1 MELFASIQ
9 EMPYCGFCMSRWITL
24 LLCVLTGCG
33 SSNGEN
39 GQPPVVRGPSGCT
52 KVCQLIG
59 DGDLETGLPTNNQTW
74 TRSGIYGTDLGAS
87 FEHGGKLWFLFGDT
101 VGASMNDED
110 SIAWSEDTDP
120 EDCLDLTFLTDANGK
135 WIPPVVPGVSLEAF
149 EVPMEGVSA
158 GGSMYA
164 YFTTDHTEQHIM
176 GRSILARSNDEGLT
190 FEYIADISTL
200 GPFINLAVEVVDN
213 ASWPGLPESSGQ
225 GLLIWGSGEYRQSS
239 VSLAFQPL
247 DQIEDPSS
255 IRYYAGSDSWSTS
268 EADAIPLFEETCV
281 GELSVLWNPHLEKWL
296 MTYNCGWP
304 RGILFRTADQPWGPW
319 SKSAVL
325 FDPDADGGYCHFM
338 HVSWEVEQCD
348 NVYDPG
354 RENEYG
360 GEYGPYQIGRFARA
374 TAGGSMVYFTMS
386 TWNPYNVVLMRAE
399 LVKQ

>member
-1 MELFASIQ
+1 VRKLVI
-9 EMPYCGFCMSRWITL
+9 L
-24 LLCVLTGCG
+24 LLLPMSAGCD
-33 SSNGEN
+33 STAGEE
-39 GQPPVVRGPSGCT
+39 PLPVVRGTGGCS
-52 KVCQLIG
+52 KVCQLVG
-59 DGDLETGLPTNNQTW
+59 DTDLQTGLPTVNQTW

-87 FEHGGKLWFLFGDT
+87 FEHHGKLWFLFGDT

-110 SIAWSEDTDP
+110 SIAWSEDSDP
-120 EDCLDLTFLTDANGK
+120 EDCLDLTFLTDSNGK

-158 GGSMYA
+158 AGSMYA
-164 YFTTDHTEQHIM
+164 WFTTDHSEQHAM
-176 GRSILARSNDEGLT
+176 GRSILARSDDEGLT
-190 FEYIADISTL
+190 FEYIADISVL
-200 GPFINLAVEVVDN
+200 GPFLNLSVEAVDN
-213 ASWPGLPESSGQ
+213 ASWPGLPESTGQ
-225 GLLIWGSGEYRQSS
+225 GLLIWGSGEYRRST

-247 DQIEDPSS
+247 DRIEDPGS
-255 IRYYAGSDSWSTS
+255 IRYYAGPGSWSSS
-268 EADAIPLFEETCV
+268 ESDAVPLFEEACV
-281 GELSVLWNPHLEKWL
+281 GELSVIWNPHLQKWL

-348 NVYDPG
+348 NVYDAG

-360 GEYGPYQIGRFARA
+360 GEYGPYQIGRFAKA
-374 TAGGSMVYFTMS
+374 TTNGSMVYFTMS

-399 LVKQ
+399 LEVR